1 MKKLLYAKDSEEFW
15 QIFNEEREK
24 RRNKLAKL
32 PFAKKV
38 VILEKMQADM
48 TLLRNSHGAKGDSPR
63 NTLHKETPHA
73 QGHSPQIRR

>member
-38 VILEKMQADM
+38 VILEKMQADRS
-48 TLLRNSHGAKGDSPR
+48 LLRNSFVAK
-63 NTLHKETPHA
+63 
-73 QGHSPQIRR
+73 RRKLS

>member
-1 MKKLLYAKDSEEFW
+1 MKKLLYAKDSEEVW

-38 VILEKMQADM
+38 VILERMQADI
-48 TLLRNSHGAKGDSPR
+48 TLLRNSSRAK
-63 NTLHKETPHA
+63 
-73 QGHSPQIRR
+73 RRKLS

>member
-24 RRNKLAKL
+24 RRSKLAKL

-38 VILEKMQADM
+38 IILEKMQADIS
-48 TLLRNSHGAKGDSPR
+48 LLRNSFGAK
-63 NTLHKETPHA
+63 
-73 QGHSPQIRR
+73 RRKLS

>member
-48 TLLRNSHGAKGDSPR
+48 TLSWNSFGAKR
-63 NTLHKETPHA
+63 HKL
-73 QGHSPQIRR
+73 S

>member
-15 QIFNEEREK
+15 QIFNEGREK

-38 VILEKMQADM
+38 VILEKMQADI
-48 TLLRNSHGAKGDSPR
+48 TLLRSSFGAK
-63 NTLHKETPHA
+63 
-73 QGHSPQIRR
+73 RRKLS

>member
-24 RRNKLAKL
+24 RRNRLAKL

-38 VILEKMQADM
+38 LILEKMQADM
-48 TLLRNSHGAKGDSPR
+48 TLLWTSFGAKR
-63 NTLHKETPHA
+63 HKL
-73 QGHSPQIRR
+73 S

>member
-38 VILEKMQADM
+38 AILEKMQADI
-48 TLLRNSHGAKGDSPR
+48 TLLQNSSKAK
-63 NTLHKETPHA
+63 
-73 QGHSPQIRR
+73 RRKLS

>member
-24 RRNKLAKL
+24 RRNKLARL

-38 VILEKMQADM
+38 VILEKMQADIS
-48 TLLRNSHGAKGDSPR
+48 LLQNSLGAK
-63 NTLHKETPHA
+63 
-73 QGHSPQIRR
+73 RRKLS

>member
-32 PFAKKV
+32 TFAKKV
-38 VILEKMQADM
+38 VILEKMQADT
-48 TLLRNSHGAKGDSPR
+48 TLLRKSFPAK
-63 NTLHKETPHA
+63 
-73 QGHSPQIRR
+73 RRKLS

>member
-32 PFAKKV
+32 PFAKKII
-38 VILEKMQADM
+38 ILEKMQADV
-48 TLLRNSHGAKGDSPR
+48 TLLRNSFGAKMRKLS
-63 NTLHKETPHA
+63 
-73 QGHSPQIRR
+73 

>member
-38 VILEKMQADM
+38 VILEKMQADL
-48 TLLRNSHGAKGDSPR
+48 TLLRDSFGAK
-63 NTLHKETPHA
+63 
-73 QGHSPQIRR
+73 RRRLS

>member
-1 MKKLLYAKDSEEFW
+1 MKKLLDAKDSEEFW

-38 VILEKMQADM
+38 VILEKMQAYI
-48 TLLRNSHGAKGDSPR
+48 TLSRNSFGAKR
-63 NTLHKETPHA
+63 HKL
-73 QGHSPQIRR
+73 S

>member
-38 VILEKMQADM
+38 VILEKMQADI
-48 TLLRNSHGAKGDSPR
+48 TLLRNSSGAK
-63 NTLHKETPHA
+63 
-73 QGHSPQIRR
+73 RRKLS

>member
-15 QIFNEEREK
+15 KIFNEEREK

-48 TLLRNSHGAKGDSPR
+48 TLLPNSFGAKRCELS
-63 NTLHKETPHA
+63 
-73 QGHSPQIRR
+73 

>member
-38 VILEKMQADM
+38 IILEKMQSDM
-48 TLLRNSHGAKGDSPR
+48 TWLRNSFGAK
-63 NTLHKETPHA
+63 
-73 QGHSPQIRR
+73 RRKLS

>member
-24 RRNKLAKL
+24 KRNKLAKL

-38 VILEKMQADM
+38 VILEKMQADI
-48 TLLRNSHGAKGDSPR
+48 TLLRNSFRAKR
-63 NTLHKETPHA
+63 HKL
-73 QGHSPQIRR
+73 S

>member
-1 MKKLLYAKDSEEFW
+1 MKKLLYAKDSEGFW

-38 VILEKMQADM
+38 VILEKMQADI
-48 TLLRNSHGAKGDSPR
+48 TLLRNSFGTKR
-63 NTLHKETPHA
+63 HKL
-73 QGHSPQIRR
+73 S

>member
-38 VILEKMQADM
+38 VILEKMQADVA
-48 TLLRNSHGAKGDSPR
+48 LLRNSFGAKSHP
-63 NTLHKETPHA
+63 K
-73 QGHSPQIRR
+73 

>member
-38 VILEKMQADM
+38 IILERLQVDM
-48 TLLRNSHGAKGDSPR
+48 TLLRNSFGAKGRKLS
-63 NTLHKETPHA
+63 
-73 QGHSPQIRR
+73 

>member
-38 VILEKMQADM
+38 IILEKMQADI
-48 TLLRNSHGAKGDSPR
+48 TLLRNSFGAK
-63 NTLHKETPHA
+63 
-73 QGHSPQIRR
+73 RRKLS

>member
-24 RRNKLAKL
+24 RRNRLAKL
-32 PFAKKV
+32 PFTKKV

-48 TLLRNSHGAKGDSPR
+48 TLLRNSVGAK
-63 NTLHKETPHA
+63 
-73 QGHSPQIRR
+73 RRKLN